1 VTESALSRFEFAAD
15 IVSTRRLMRRYAALF
30 DAGPVADLGSG
41 RGYFLEALRDRAIPG
56 IGVDISDEAMEHAR
70 DLGVACVQA
79 DVLDFLG
86 EARDLRGVFAS
97 HLIEHLLP
105 AVAEEMIARAS
116 AALLPGGR
124 LVIVTPNIADYRNL
138 TELFWLDM
146 THVRPYPPRLIGAL
160 MERHGLVVDEIGRR
174 QVLASRRAKL
184 GIVLGRIRFGGD
196 YGASEVYVRGHRR

>member
-1 VTESALSRFEFAAD
+1 MTSALSRFEFAAD
-15 IVSTRRLMRRYAALF
+15 AVSTRRLMRRYAALF

-41 RGYFLEALRDRAIPG
+41 RGFFLEALRDRAIPG

-70 DLGVACVQA
+70 DLGVECVHG

-86 EARDLRGVFAS
+86 EARELRGVFAS
-97 HLIEHLLP
+97 HLIEHLSP
-105 AVAEEMIARAS
+105 PVAEEMIARAS
-116 AALLPGGR
+116 AALLPHGR
-124 LVIVTPNIADYRNL
+124 LVIVTPNMADYRTL

-174 QVLASRRAKL
+174 RVLAGRRAML
-184 GIVLGRIRFGGD
+184 SVVLGRLRLGND
-196 YGASEVYVRGHRR
+196 YGASEVFVRAHRP